1 MWVLV
6 SDQYLRSTNQDSVF
20 TSLRE
25 GRGQVKPLPHSLL
38 PTRTLQTPAQMPYP
52 LREFSGSLSGNAS
65 LSPYFPTAL
74 CSLIIALIYQSIYSL
89 PQSIYYLPLPERI
102 KDGFQKCIQQD
113 KLNCPRGF
121 ITSHRHASVG
131 YQNLGFLCLALLYQA
146 ALSVLSAQQGEPMR
160 ALIRA
165 GQFELHCKDP
175 VVPWEEFVSLK
186 SDRAGS

>member
-25 GRGQVKPLPHSLL
+25 GWGQVKPLPHSLL
-38 PTRTLQTPAQMPYP
+38 LTLTLQTPAQILYP
-52 LREFSGSLSGNAS
+52 LREFSGSLSGNAP

-89 PQSIYYLPLPERI
+89 PLPERI
-102 KDGFQKCIQQD
+102 KDSFQKCIQQD
-113 KLNCPRGF
+113 KLNCPGGF

-131 YQNLGFLCLALLYQA
+131 Y
-146 ALSVLSAQQGEPMR
+146 
-160 ALIRA
+160 
-165 GQFELHCKDP
+165 
-175 VVPWEEFVSLK
+175 
-186 SDRAGS
+186 